1 MFSSLKLLWA
11 LTEFGSSLLAD
22 STNQWTQPTEL
33 LFSPLVA
40 QKVAATSNDFSGTFP
55 QYTTRDTGKW
65 LWFTPN
71 TWTSGFFPATLYAM
85 NTRKQLCPHT
95 IPGNYDWLTKGRDW
109 SLPLVSIET
118 HNTVQHDV
126 GFISYPF
133 QEELLV

>member
-1 MFSSLKLLWA
+1 MFFKLFLTMHGFCSLVAAAATAK
-11 LTEFGSSLLAD
+11 SNIPAD
-22 STNQWTQPTEL
+22 L

-40 QKVAATSNDFSGTFP
+40 QKVATTANSFSGTFP

-65 LWFTPN
+65 LLFSPN

-85 NTRKQLCPHT
+85 NTRKQLCPGSASGT
-95 IPGNYDWLTKGRDW
+95 DWLSKGRDW
-109 SLPLVSIET
+109 SLPLVPIET

-133 QEELLV
+133 QEELLASV